1 MVVRASNI
9 IPQSKSIPHA
19 DPRVQQELQWPHQ
32 MKMEPITTSMM
43 TKIHIHAIIERLN
56 RNTMSIKQMKIIMN
70 IPAKSWKQN

>member
-32 MKMEPITTSMM
+32 MKIEPITTSTM
-43 TKIHIHAIIERLN
+43 TKIHTHAIIERLN